1 MGFTKKQLFL
11 IFGMLVTGTINTVSK
26 KLQLDCTAFG
36 YYNHSANDT
45 RTEHHFNKPWFQT
58 LLMFLGEVLCLFGYF
73 VIRYRKR
80 KRLEREGTYHQIVS
94 DPNNLGILNT
104 PLFNWYFG
112 LPACCDLLGTTLAGI
127 GLMFVDASIWQMMRG
142 SLIIFAAILSI
153 IFLKRRLFGFHW
165 TGMLCTVIGLALV
178 GTKSVFSGHSS
189 QHTAAQ
195 SAIGIALVLAGAFS
209 SACQMIVE
217 ETFIKNRGFH
227 PLQAVGM
234 EGLFGSFMMIAI
246 ALPAVHFIPGGDLNG
261 SYENFI
267 DAMYQLGDSPL
278 ILVNCFL
285 YILSIAFFN
294 YFGLSITRYLSG
306 KFGSNFA
313 RHINFVY
320 CKPAVFQRICK
331 LVASFTLATFFPDHE
346 NNTVTH

>member
-11 IFGMLVTGTINTVSK
+11 IFGMLVTGTINTISK
-26 KLQLDCTAFG
+26 KLQLDCTALG

-58 LLMFLGEVLCLFGYF
+58 LLMFLGEVLCLFGFF

-94 DPNNLGILNT
+94 DPNTLGILNT

-142 SLIIFAAILSI
+142 SLIIFAAVLSI

-195 SAIGIALVLAGAFS
+195 SAIGKEFVHSTFS
-209 SACQMIVE
+209 DVYTHARSIQIVS
-217 ETFIKNRGFH
+217 FPCINRIG
-227 PLQAVGM
+227 V
-234 EGLFGSFMMIAI
+234 SV
-246 ALPAVHFIPGGDLNG
+246 PA
-261 SYENFI
+261 
-267 DAMYQLGDSPL
+267 
-278 ILVNCFL
+278 
-285 YILSIAFFN
+285 
-294 YFGLSITRYLSG
+294 
-306 KFGSNFA
+306 
-313 RHINFVY
+313 
-320 CKPAVFQRICK
+320 
-331 LVASFTLATFFPDHE
+331 
-346 NNTVTH
+346 TH